1 MYTDPIYF
9 CILKP
14 QEEQRDWGVLV
25 FNAKLTWGCSLQ
37 TKMRILSPILI
48 LLLSVSLAV
57 PADAQTS
64 PIAINGELD
73 LSNWDFADAGQT
85 SLSGEWLF
93 AWQQLVD
100 PTNDIPFPSND
111 VFPVPGVWNG
121 KRIGETSLS
130 PTGYASYQLTLRL
143 PPNAPS
149 LHVALP
155 EFNMAY
161 EFWANGQLLSSV
173 GTVGTSASTEVAK
186 STPKRVQL
194 PAAETVTLTLL
205 ISNHYHMEGGIARA
219 LQIDLSERILRNY
232 ELKLLF
238 NFFTLGALFFLGL
251 HYLIIYTYRHR
262 EIEHLLYGLLA
273 WVFLLRLVVTNQL
286 SYVVFDHPHIFST
299 RTSYLTMFLA
309 PTLYVKFLH
318 SMFPKDVSRWFANG
332 MLAIGILGTMFVMV
346 TQPLLFTLTRNTFTI
361 VTQLMILYAV
371 FAIGLAAYRRHQ
383 DAALVLIL
391 VVIFGSAMLHDTFM
405 YQRLIESFDVAPF
418 GFLAF
423 MFGHAAILGRRI
435 NRALVREIEVSNEL
449 AVLTESLQQKVKERT
464 SVLADKVAL
473 LQVQEK
479 ELAIA
484 KIAAETAN
492 TAKTRFLYAAS
503 HDLQQPVH
511 ALNLF
516 IEVLNERIVKGNWET
531 IVEKMQLA
539 LGSLNKLLGDL
550 GEVSR
555 LESGLIVPN
564 KNAFALHPYF
574 ESLVREFELIC
585 TNKGLQLRFVPT
597 SLWCYSDPEMFNRIM
612 RNLLTN
618 AIKYTET
625 GKILIGCRRR
635 GSEISV
641 EVWDTG
647 VGIPLESQ
655 QIIFEEFHRVNPEQQ
670 KESSVG
676 LGLSIVRQL
685 SALLEHRLE
694 LESVPGSGSC
704 FRLIAD
710 RAQPLSSAAT
720 EGNSAPFDSTLIAN
734 KLVLCIDDDASV
746 RASMSEL
753 FQAWGAQIHC
763 AANLSEAQRI
773 VTETHANG
781 NNIDLIITD
790 YLLENATTGLEVIE
804 SLRDKFGTK
813 LPPVI
818 VVTAEKSA
826 AIHREIAL
834 HNYDCLF
841 KPMSVGTLTFLLA
854 KLFSKY
860 RLA

>member
-1 MYTDPIYF
+1 MS
-9 CILKP
+9 
-14 QEEQRDWGVLV
+14 V
-25 FNAKLTWGCSLQ
+25 FNAELTRWCRHQ
-37 TKMRILSPILI
+37 TAMRLPGLIFI
-48 LLLSVSLAV
+48 LLLNVSLAA

-73 LSNWDFADAGQT
+73 LSNWDFVDSGET
-85 SLSGEWLF
+85 SLSGEWRF
-93 AWQQLVD
+93 AWLQLVD
-100 PTNDIPFPSND
+100 PTSDAPFPGND

-121 KRIGETSLS
+121 KRIGETSLTG
-130 PTGYASYQLTLRL
+130 TGYAAYQLTLRL
-143 PPNAPS
+143 PANTPS

-161 EFWANGQLLSSV
+161 EFWANGQLLASAGS
-173 GTVGTSASTEVAK
+173 VGTSATTEVAK
-186 STPKRVQL
+186 SMPKRVQL
-194 PAAETVTLTLL
+194 PKAATITMTLL
-205 ISNHYHMEGGIARA
+205 ISNHYHMEGGIVRA

-232 ELKLLF
+232 ELQLLF

-286 SYVVFDHPHIFST
+286 TYVVFDHPHVLST
-299 RTSYLTMFLA
+299 RISYLTMFLA

-332 MLAIGILGTMFVMV
+332 MLAIGVAGTMLVMV
-346 TQPLLFTLTRNTFTI
+346 TPPLIFTLTRNTFTI
-361 VTQLMILYAV
+361 VTQLMILYAI
-371 FAIGLAAYRRHQ
+371 FAIGLAVYRRHQ
-383 DAALVLIL
+383 DAILVLIL
-391 VVIFGSAMLHDTFM
+391 VVIFGSAMIHDTLM
-405 YQRLIESFDVAPF
+405 YQRLIESFDIAPF

-435 NRALVREIEVSNEL
+435 NRALAREIKVSHEL
-449 AVLTESLQQKVKERT
+449 AVLTESLQQKIEERT

-503 HDLQQPVH
+503 HDLRQSVH

-516 IEVLNERIVKGNWET
+516 VEVLNERIAKGNWEQ
-531 IVEKMQLA
+531 IVEKIQLA
-539 LGSLNKLLGDL
+539 LRSLNKLLGDL

-555 LESGLIVPN
+555 LESGLIVPD
-564 KNAFALHPYF
+564 KYAFALNPYF

-597 SLWCYSDPEMFNRIM
+597 SLWCYSDPEMFNRII

-635 GSEISV
+635 GSNIRIEI
-641 EVWDTG
+641 WDTG

-655 QIIFEEFHRVNPEQQ
+655 KIIFEEFYRVNPAQQ

-694 LESVPGSGSC
+694 VLSVPGAGSC
-704 FRLIAD
+704 FSLIAA
-710 RAQPLSSAAT
+710 RGQPQTLTANLAAT
-720 EGNSAPFDSTLIAN
+720 AAFDSAVITN
-734 KLVLCIDDDASV
+734 RLVLCIDDDASV

-753 FQAWGAQIHC
+753 FQSWGARIHC
-763 AANLSEAQRI
+763 VADMIEAQR
-773 VTETHANG
+773 VVNETHASG
-781 NNIDLIITD
+781 SQIDLIITD
-790 YLLENATTGLEVIE
+790 YLLENATTGLEVVD
-804 SLRDKFGTK
+804 SLRDLFSFG

-818 VVTAEKSA
+818 VVTAEKSPS
-826 AIHREIAL
+826 IQREIAL
-834 HNYDCLF
+834 HNYDCLL
-841 KPMSVGTLTFLLA
+841 KPMSVTALTSLLA
-854 KLFSKY
+854 NLFTNY
-860 RLA
+860 RSANGAL

>member
-1 MYTDPIYF
+1 M
-9 CILKP
+9 
-14 QEEQRDWGVLV
+14 LV
-25 FNAKLTWGCSLQ
+25 FNEELSKWGWQQTRIRLLSLIF
-37 TKMRILSPILI
+37 M
-48 LLLSVSLAV
+48 LLLGVSLAA
-57 PADAQTS
+57 PADGQTS
-64 PIAINGELD
+64 PLAVNGELD
-73 LSNWDFADAGQT
+73 LGSWNFSDEGQA
-85 SLSGEWLF
+85 SLSGEWRF
-93 AWQQLVD
+93 AWLQLVD
-100 PTNDIPFPSND
+100 PSSDTPFPGND

-130 PTGYASYQLTLRL
+130 ATGYASYQLTLQL

-173 GTVGTSASTEVAK
+173 GSVGTSATTEIAK

-194 PAAETVTLTLL
+194 PAAETITITLL
-205 ISNHYHMEGGIARA
+205 ISNHYHMEGGIVRA

-318 SMFPKDVSRWFANG
+318 SMFPKDVSRWLANG
-332 MLAIGILGTMFVMV
+332 MLAIGIAGTMFVMV

-361 VTQLMILYAV
+361 VTQLMILYAI

-383 DAALVLIL
+383 DAFLVLIL

-405 YQRLIESFDVAPF
+405 YQRLIESFDIAPF

-435 NRALVREIEVSNEL
+435 NRALVREMKVSQEL
-449 AVLTESLQQKVKERT
+449 AELTESLQQKVEERT

-479 ELAIA
+479 ELALA
-484 KIAAETAN
+484 KISAETAN

-503 HDLQQPVH
+503 HDLRQPVH

-516 IEVLNERIVKGNWET
+516 VEVLNERIVKGNWET
-531 IVEKMQLA
+531 IVDKIQLA

-564 KNAFALHPYF
+564 KSAFALNPYF
-574 ESLVREFELIC
+574 ESLVQEFELIC
-585 TNKGLQLRFVPT
+585 TNKGLRLRFVPT

-612 RNLLTN
+612 RNLLSN

-635 GSEISV
+635 GSEIRV

-647 VGIPLESQ
+647 VGIPLESLQ
-655 QIIFEEFHRVNPEQQ
+655 TIFVEFHRVNPEQQ

-685 SALLEHRLE
+685 TALLEHKLE
-694 LESVPGSGSC
+694 VVSVPGSGSC
-704 FRLIAD
+704 FSLIAA
-710 RAQPLSSAAT
+710 RAQPQILNENLGTSTA
-720 EGNSAPFDSTLIAN
+720 FDPAVIAN
-734 KLVLCIDDDASV
+734 RVVLCIDDDASV

-763 AANLSEAQRI
+763 AADLSEAQRI

-781 NNIDLIITD
+781 NHVDLIITD
-790 YLLENATTGLEVIE
+790 YLLENATTGLEVID
-804 SLRDKFGTK
+804 SLRDQFGAG

-834 HNYDCLF
+834 HNYDFLL
-841 KPMSVGTLTFLLA
+841 KPMSVATLTCLLA

-860 RLA
+860 R